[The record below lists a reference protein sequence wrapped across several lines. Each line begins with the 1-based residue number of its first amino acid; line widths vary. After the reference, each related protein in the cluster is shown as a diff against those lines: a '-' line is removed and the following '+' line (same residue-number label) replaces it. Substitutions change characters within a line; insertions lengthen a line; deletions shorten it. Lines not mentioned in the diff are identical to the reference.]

1 MSMCC
6 LASDGIGRV
15 PYCTGRY
22 DGCYQVDCV
31 HALHGRLHM
40 CVCVRACCVSVWSQR
55 LSCSCPCHQVYAFQ
69 PGAPSSNGDVL
80 AFVFGFESVCNNG
93 LNNFAFARVNI
104 TSGAATLIACMDK
117 SVSINTSP
125 NVGSFSPDGSLFA
138 TSSGNSETGAVQVV
152 VLDTATGSKVL
163 DSSLPGL
170 KKALR
175 VSTEAP
181 FINVWGVSW
190 AE

>member
-1 MSMCC
+1 M
-6 LASDGIGRV
+6 
-15 PYCTGRY
+15 
-22 DGCYQVDCV
+22 
-31 HALHGRLHM
+31 
-40 CVCVRACCVSVWSQR
+40 CVRACVLCVCVVQR
-55 LSCSCPCHQVYAFQ
+55 LSCSCACHQVYAFQ

-190 AE
+190 A